1 MLQYLSLGAL
11 VLRAPR
17 RAPPSIRCSAEL
29 PELPEGAWR
38 PPRIDAGALSVGQIV
53 AGTIVSRGERG
64 YSMDVGTPEPAVL
77 LGSEIV
83 LQPNAS
89 AGRGWEELR
98 PGETYEARVVAA
110 EAGAPVQVSM
120 AAAQAAVAWER
131 VEALAAEESIMPGY
145 PALVLRLEAD
155 GAIVDVEGLPAFLPW
170 GHWDLG
176 DAPRARTDLIGS
188 RLRVGFLE
196 VDAER
201 GRLVVSHRTVQ
212 LQQKLQDYGPGQ
224 LLRGTVATVRA
235 YGVVVRLD
243 GGGADGGG
251 GLDALLHVSQISQA
265 YVKDVAKVFAPGDA
279 VTAVVIR
286 VDPKDGVINLST
298 KMLEAKPGEM
308 LRTKEACF
316 ARAAAAGGERVEA
329 VLAAIDGELR
339 GLAERTHT
347 GPHAAAAIHLS
358 NALQT
363 PPDTHMV
370 CTCFLQT

>member
-1 MLQYLSLGAL
+1 MNTLTFAAAAL
-11 VLRAPR
+11 LPPASRPARPR
-17 RAPPSIRCSAEL
+17 TGCIIAAEL
-29 PELPEGAWR
+29 PDGAWR
-38 PPRIDAGALSVGQIV
+38 PPRIDAAELSAGQIL
-53 AGTIVSRGERG
+53 AGTIIERGERG
-64 YSMDVGTPEPAVL
+64 YAMDIGAPEPAVL

-243 GGGADGGG
+243 GGGADEGGGG

-329 VLAAIDGELR
+329 VLAAIDGE
-339 GLAERTHT
+339 
-347 GPHAAAAIHLS
+347 
-358 NALQT
+358 Q
-363 PPDTHMV
+363 
-370 CTCFLQT
+370 

>member
-243 GGGADGGG
+243 GGGADEGGGGG

-329 VLAAIDGELR
+329 VLAAIDGE
-339 GLAERTHT
+339 
-347 GPHAAAAIHLS
+347 
-358 NALQT
+358 Q
-363 PPDTHMV
+363 
-370 CTCFLQT
+370 